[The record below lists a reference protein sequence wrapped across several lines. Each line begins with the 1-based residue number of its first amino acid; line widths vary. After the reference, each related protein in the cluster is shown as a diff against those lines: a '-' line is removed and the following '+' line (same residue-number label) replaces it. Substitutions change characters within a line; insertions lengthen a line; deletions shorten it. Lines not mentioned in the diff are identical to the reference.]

1 MMKFLL
7 NNKRIAVNVIL
18 SVLLALSM
26 LFGISA
32 HKNNKKLSERLE
44 LAQNNIEAY
53 QGALNGSQQALNVLK
68 LDMTKLSQQNDALI
82 QKIDSVRK
90 KNNIK
95 AKEITT
101 AATQTQT
108 ILVNKS
114 KGVRG
119 DIIEVLK
126 DTIYKDTLQ
135 YNDLTKIYYT
145 IGKDSVNMILDV
157 ENTQYLYVYRHKEY
171 VNKKSFF
178 KRLFTLDFKKK
189 YSYKYDI
196 VNTNDLFKE
205 DDIRIIEKE
214 D

>member
-32 HKNNKKLSERLE
+32 YKNNKKLSERLE

-82 QKIDSVRK
+82 QK
-90 KNNIK
+90 
-95 AKEITT
+95 
-101 AATQTQT
+101 TQT

>member
-1 MMKFLL
+1 
-7 NNKRIAVNVIL
+7 
-18 SVLLALSM
+18 
-26 LFGISA
+26 
-32 HKNNKKLSERLE
+32 
-44 LAQNNIEAY
+44 
-53 QGALNGSQQALNVLK
+53 
-68 LDMTKLSQQNDALI
+68 MTKLSQQNDVLI

-126 DTIYKDTLQ
+126 DTTYKDTLQ

-157 ENTQYLYVYRHKEY
+157 ENTQYLYVYKHKEY

-178 KRLFTLDFKKK
+178 KRLFTLDFKKIYK
-189 YSYKYDI
+189 YKYDI